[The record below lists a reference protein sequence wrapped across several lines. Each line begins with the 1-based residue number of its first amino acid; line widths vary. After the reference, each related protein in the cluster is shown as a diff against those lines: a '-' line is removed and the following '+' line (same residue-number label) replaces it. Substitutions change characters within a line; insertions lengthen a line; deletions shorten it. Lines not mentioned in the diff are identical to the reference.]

1 MKIIF
6 YDGSTL
12 ECTEIEF
19 SSDGKNIIADQY
31 RVIAL
36 IEIIRIILI

>member
-12 ECTEIEF
+12 ECNEIEF
-19 SSDGKNIIADQY
+19 SSDGKNIIADEY
-31 RVIAL
+31 RVISL
-36 IEIIRIILI
+36 IEVLRIVLI